1 MSYTLNRARRQSSTV
16 PGLLARASRE
26 LAAALGDGAAFTLD
40 PPGALTRRSL
50 GRRDLF
56 GPPPR
61 QLARIVGRQLEA
73 WGTRLEE
80 WSWRWEA

>member
-1 MSYTLNRARRQSSTV
+1 MSYTLNRARGLSST
-16 PGLLARASRE
+16 AASSLERLRRE
-26 LAAALGDGAAFTLD
+26 CSAAFGDGAAFSID

-61 QLARIVGRQLEA
+61 QLARILGRQLEA